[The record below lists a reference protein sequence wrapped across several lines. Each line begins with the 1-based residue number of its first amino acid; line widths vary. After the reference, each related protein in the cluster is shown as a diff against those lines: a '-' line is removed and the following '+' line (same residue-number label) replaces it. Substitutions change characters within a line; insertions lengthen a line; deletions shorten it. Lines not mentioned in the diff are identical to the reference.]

1 MPACDRWGVWAAMAI
16 LVAAIVA
23 YANSFAGVLVFD
35 DIPAIRDN
43 ATLRTL
49 WPPTAFSP
57 PRDTGLGGRP
67 LANFSFALSHAL
79 GGGDVRAHHAMNLLL
94 HAGSALLLFGIV
106 RRMIV
111 RERPQVALAAALLWV
126 VHPLATGSVSY
137 LSQRT
142 ELLMAFCWLLTL
154 YGFVRGWLV
163 ASVVACA
170 AGMMSKE
177 SMATAPLIVLLFDRT
192 FVAGTFRAALQQRR
206 GYYAG
211 LAATWIILGYLL
223 TTGLHQ
229 RSVGFGLGVSPVDY
243 ALTECR
249 AVLLYLKLAVW
260 PAPLVFDYGRAY
272 EADAATTI
280 ACAAIVLVLLAWTVR
295 ATIRGGA
302 VGCALGC
309 FFLLL
314 APSSSFVPV
323 AETPM
328 AENRA
333 YLPLAVVIVAVV
345 LALGRSKFI
354 CDPSRQTVAN
364 KFAPTVIALVTVV
377 LIALTIQRNRD
388 YHSELALWTDTVAKR
403 PQSARAHFNRGV
415 ALLDL
420 GRAEP
425 AREEFAHAL
434 RLNPRDPKAHNSL
447 GNALL
452 ELQRPA
458 EAIPR
463 FAEAVSIEPNYPR
476 AWFNYGTALF
486 RSGKGEEAIA
496 RFERALALD
505 PRMADAEDA
514 MGNVYFQQDQPAKA
528 IPHYEAA
535 LRIDPKMAD
544 AHYNCGSANLELGR
558 IEAALS
564 HFAAATR
571 LKPADAE
578 IRNHYGAALARAGRM
593 AEAIAEFEAALR
605 LKPDYPDARDN
616 LALVR
621 GGRKAGG
628 R

>member
-1 MPACDRWGVWAAMAI
+1 MAAIDRWGIWAA
-16 LVAAIVA
+16 AAIIAAAFVA
-23 YANSFAGVLVFD
+23 YHNSLGGALVFD

-43 ATLRTL
+43 ATVRTL
-49 WPPTAFSP
+49 WPPVAFAP

-67 LANFSFALSHAL
+67 LANFSFAISHAL
-79 GGGDVRAHHAMNLLL
+79 GGGDVRAHHAVNLLL

-106 RRMIV
+106 RRALG
-111 RERPQVALAAALLWV
+111 RGRPGIALAAALLWV
-126 VHPLATGSVSY
+126 VHPLATGSVTY

-154 YGFVRGWLV
+154 YCFARGWLA
-163 ASVVACA
+163 ASVIACA
-170 AGMMSKE
+170 GGMMSKE
-177 SMATAPLIVLLFDRT
+177 SMATAPLIVLLLDRT
-192 FVAGTFRAALQQRR
+192 FVAGTFRAALRQRR
-206 GYYAG
+206 VYYAG
-211 LAATWIILGYLL
+211 LAATWGILGYLL

-229 RSVGFGLGVSPVDY
+229 RSVGFGLGVSAVDY

-272 EADAATTI
+272 EANAVTTVL
-280 ACAAIVLVLLAWTVR
+280 CASLVLLLLGWTVR
-295 ATIRGGA
+295 AVFRGGA
-302 VGCALGC
+302 AGCALGC

-323 AETPM
+323 AETPI

-333 YLPLAVVIVAVV
+333 YLPLAVVIVAAVAAWRAKAGWNPRAV
-345 LALGRSKFI
+345 LATGLGL
-354 CDPSRQTVAN
+354 A
-364 KFAPTVIALVTVV
+364 
-377 LIALTIQRNRD
+377 ALTLARNLD
-388 YHSELALWTDTVAKR
+388 YRSELALWTDTVAKR

-425 AREEFAHAL
+425 ARQEFAQAL
-434 RLNPRDPKAHNSL
+434 QLNPRDPKAHNSL

-452 ELQRPA
+452 ELGRPP
-458 EAIPR
+458 EAIPH
-463 FAEAVSIEPNYPR
+463 FAEAVAIEPNYPR

-486 RSGKGEEAIA
+486 RNGRGSEAIA

-505 PRMADAEDA
+505 PRLADAEDA
-514 MGNVYFQQDQPAKA
+514 IGNVYFQQDQPAQA

-535 LRIDPKMAD
+535 LRIDPKLAD

-558 IEAALS
+558 IDAALA
-564 HFAAATR
+564 HFAAAVQ
-571 LKPADAE
+571 LKPTDAE
-578 IRNHYGAALARAGRM
+578 IRNHHGAALARAGRVT
-593 AEAIAEFEAALR
+593 EAMAEFEAALR
-605 LKPDYPDARDN
+605 LKPDYTDARDN

-621 GGRKAGG
+621 GEQKRSGG
-628 R
+628 K